1 MNRLVYFHEEL
12 SITQALGEE
21 GSDSEVLAQPE
32 KVPHTVRTTMEE
44 LAYRTAVWYTPN
56 GKPFLHYL
64 MTTNGIQVRKIQDED
79 NQRRDSLERIT
90 LPGQEPRLLG

>member
-21 GSDSEVLAQPE
+21 GSDSEVLAAPE

-44 LAYRTAVWYTPN
+44 LAYRTAVWYDPKGVATM
-56 GKPFLHYL
+56 HYL
-64 MTTNGIQVRKIQDED
+64 MTTNGIQVRKIKDEVSTRS
-79 NQRRDSLERIT
+79 N
-90 LPGQEPRLLG
+90 